1 MTQGR
6 EPSDP
11 DRSEPDM
18 PGSGSAPATPR
29 WVILLAV
36 VAAVLVLAFLVL
48 VVAGGHEPSRFQY

>member
-11 DRSEPDM
+11 DRSERHMSTPE
-18 PGSGSAPATPR
+18 SAPATPR

-36 VAAVLVLAFLVL
+36 LAAVLILAFVVL
-48 VVAGGHEPSRFQY
+48 VVAGGHDPSRFQH